1 MSPTRLE
8 TFADGVFAIAAT
20 LLILNVD
27 AQVPGDVP
35 DLGAQLRH
43 IWPSYVAYAASFV
56 TIGIMWINHHTIMS
70 QVAKTDRRFL
80 VANIGLL
87 LCIAFFPFTTR
98 LVAEHVRGSGA
109 QDAALAYGFT
119 AVTTA
124 VMFNITWFYA
134 ALGRRLLRDDA
145 DPAIVSGISARL
157 HSRPVD
163 LPGGDAR
170 RVPQPGHEHH
180 PVRADRPLLRGREL
194 DLRQLD
200 LERGEQRVHDARVEL
215 RAAAGSQLCPRPL
228 GGSALRYERS
238 LVIAL

>member
-70 QVAKTDRRFL
+70 QVDKTDRRFL

-119 AVTTA
+119 AVVTA
-124 VMFNITWFYA
+124 VMFNVTWFYA

-145 DPAIVSGISARL
+145 DHAIVSGISRAYIPGPWIYL
-157 HSRPVD
+157 AATLVAFLSPVTSII
-163 LPGGDAR
+163 LFG
-170 RVPQPGHEHH
+170 
-180 PVRADRPLLRGREL
+180 L
-194 DLRQLD
+194 
-200 LERGEQRVHDARVEL
+200 
-215 RAAAGSQLCPRPL
+215 
-228 GGSALRYERS
+228 
-238 LVIAL
+238 IALSYVVESSIFGNSS

>member
-1 MSPTRLE
+1 LSPTRLE

-119 AVTTA
+119 AVVTA
-124 VMFNITWFYA
+124 VMFNVTWFYA
-134 ALGRRLLRDDA
+134 AIGRRLLRDDA
-145 DPAIVSGISARL
+145 DRAIVSGISRAYIPGPWIYL
-157 HSRPVD
+157 AATLVAFLSPVTSII
-163 LPGGDAR
+163 LFG
-170 RVPQPGHEHH
+170 
-180 PVRADRPLLRGREL
+180 L
-194 DLRQLD
+194 
-200 LERGEQRVHDARVEL
+200 
-215 RAAAGSQLCPRPL
+215 
-228 GGSALRYERS
+228 
-238 LVIAL
+238 IALSYVVESSIFGNSA